1 MKKIIAVLLSISI
14 IVAGQTPALAQLVP
28 AGELTGIAKGAGAA
42 SRAAQEA
49 ANITIPLS
57 VIPTTVVQ
65 PPLLPGQPGVVAPYN
80 TIPISASVLSAA
92 RKTALAR
99 LTTPADIRTQ
109 AKQGSTAFLPDAI
122 LAISDNAERAALLRA
137 EFITAAIQGSAT
149 TGQLNKA
156 ITFWRNDLSVQLAS
170 FKKKPSDT
178 AALNALADMA
188 GIGLFGESATAQD
201 GLLLLDAYKVFAE
214 TSFKN
219 IAAAHTARGLLR
231 LKQYQHLQDFFTKH
245 AGEFINLQQ
254 GISGYAVTHELPV
267 QLGKPSASAPAVID
281 PLLRQQL
288 EAYGVAQAIG
298 ANPSM
303 MATSLWM
310 HWGGKNAPVPAEE
323 NAPAAKPIDVPA
335 ASQNLADVTGVG
347 TTEQLAAAPISLPQ
361 EGIVAPAAQGGE
373 ALSVPAAQVATQTVA
388 PANSVFTKTA
398 SGLSFFGKTPKS
410 KEMVGALQRA
420 SLYLAAGVV
429 GLEVA
434 TPVIANFGTSFGL
447 SLEDNILVAVAT
459 YLPYSAGALLSDFLK
474 NKLGRKASMNIGLGL
489 MAGGFLA
496 GTTLVGLDGAFQ
508 PEPDAL
514 MHFYK
519 ALACITTAS
528 MGGVLVHSAV
538 GPLMTEINAGESD
551 IVRQKRN
558 TFTEFSRALGMMAS
572 FAFPFIATK
581 LLGMDW
587 SFTFAMPIPLLLASL
602 LGLNMVG
609 LPNTKPLPHAHADM
623 QQLAKGS
630 IWDRIKNNSFVHLF
644 KEEPGVGAL
653 LSGLAIMNAVEMSIN
668 SGFLFLLPSL
678 TKDPSAQYLFGL
690 AQFAAPFLLG
700 RFLARKFLSWF
711 PNNNLT
717 MATLMSAAGSAA
729 AFIPGVLNDPYL
741 LTSTLFA
748 AETGISTAF
757 TLAFA
762 RTARNPATQDRVT
775 SLIVATALACA
786 IGPMLLT
793 NLAQTMI
800 DAGIFSTSGATAAA
814 MIGVPSLLALFS
826 AGLFKRAESLG
837 KQTTSTMKR
846 FLDFIKRSVYHPK
859 QRRQRS

>member
-14 IVAGQTPALAQLVP
+14 IAAGQTPAMAQLAPVSKLP
-28 AGELTGIAKGAGAA
+28 GMVQKAEGA

-57 VIPTTVVQ
+57 IIPSAVVR
-65 PPLLPGQPGVVAPYN
+65 PPLLPGQQARFTPYQV
-80 TIPISASVLSAA
+80 TPISASVTAAVRSA
-92 RKTALAR
+92 TLAR
-99 LTTPADIRTQ
+99 LTTPAAIRAQ
-109 AKQGSTAFLPDAI
+109 AQQGSTAFIPDAV
-122 LAISDNAERAALLRA
+122 LAISDKAERAALLRA
-137 EFITAAIQGSAT
+137 EFLTAATKGHAT
-149 TGQLNKA
+149 PEQLA
-156 ITFWRNDLSVQLAS
+156 QAVTFWRNDLSVQLAS
-170 FKKKPSDT
+170 FKKQPLDT
-178 AALNALADMA
+178 TALDALADMA
-188 GIGLFGESATAQD
+188 GIGLFGD
-201 GLLLLDAYKVFAE
+201 GSNAADALLLLDGYKTFAD
-214 TSFKN
+214 TAFKN
-219 IAAAHTARGLLR
+219 VAAAHTTRGLLR
-231 LKQYQHLQDFFTKH
+231 LGQYEHLQDFFAAHPK
-245 AGEFINLQQ
+245 EFVNLQQ
-254 GISGYAVTHELPV
+254 GISGYAVTHDLPV

-281 PLLRQQL
+281 PLFREKL

-310 HWGGKNAPVPAEE
+310 HWGIKDTPVAAEE
-323 NAPAAKPIDVPA
+323 TADAVKQATDTPALAQNLTDAAVAAPEQLTTAPINLPQGEGVAAVAAENALPVVAAPA
-335 ASQNLADVTGVG
+335 G
-347 TTEQLAAAPISLPQ
+347 
-361 EGIVAPAAQGGE
+361 
-373 ALSVPAAQVATQTVA
+373 TVA
-388 PANSVFTKTA
+388 AENTVFK
-398 SGLSFFGKTPKS
+398 GLSFFGKTPKS
-410 KEMVGALQRA
+410 KEAIGALQRA

-447 SLEDNILVAVAT
+447 SLEDNILVAGAT
-459 YLPYSAGALLSDFLK
+459 YLPYSVGALLSDFLK
-474 NKLGRKASMNIGLGL
+474 NKLGRKASMNIGLAMMG
-489 MAGGFLA
+489 AGFLA
-496 GTTLVGLDGAFQ
+496 GTTWVGLDGAFQ
-508 PEPDAL
+508 AEPDAL

-538 GPLMTEINAGESD
+538 GPLMTEINAGQSD
-551 IVRQKRN
+551 IIRQKRN

-587 SFTFAMPIPLLLASL
+587 SFTFAMPIPLVAASL
-602 LGLNMVG
+602 IGLNIVG
-609 LPNTKPLPHAHADM
+609 LPNTKPLPSHKAAVKPLV
-623 QQLAKGS
+623 QGS
-630 IWDRIKNNSFVHLF
+630 LFDRIKNNSFVHLF

-717 MATLMSAAGSAA
+717 MATLMSSVGAAA
-729 AFIPGVLNDPYL
+729 AFIPGVLSNPYL

-786 IGPMLLT
+786 VGPMMLT

-800 DAGIFSTSGATAAA
+800 DTGMMSTSGATAAA
-814 MIGVPSLLALFS
+814 LIGLPAALALFS

-846 FLDFIKRSVYHPK
+846 FLDFVKRSVYHPK

>member
-28 AGELTGIAKGAGAA
+28 AGKALGTIKTAEKA
-42 SRAAQEA
+42 SRAAQEV

-57 VIPTTVVQ
+57 IIPPVVVQ
-65 PPLLPGQPGVVAPYN
+65 PPLLPQVQAQVTPLQM
-80 TIPISASVLSAA
+80 ASVSSAV
-92 RKTALAR
+92 TAQIRLNTLAR
-99 LTTPADIRTQ
+99 LATPSAIREQ
-109 AKQGSTAFLPDAI
+109 AKLGGTAFMPEAI
-122 LAISDNAERAALLRA
+122 LAIGDKTERASLLRA
-137 EFITAAIQGSAT
+137 EFMTAAIQGNAT
-149 TGQLNKA
+149 IEQLA
-156 ITFWRNDLSVQLAS
+156 QAVTFWRNDLSVQLAS
-170 FKKKPSDT
+170 FKKNSSDT

-188 GIGLFGESATAQD
+188 GIGLFGNATDATD
-201 GLLLLDAYKVFAE
+201 ALLLLDAYNALEK
-214 TSFKN
+214 TPFKH
-219 IAAAHTARGLLR
+219 IAAAHTTRGLLR
-231 LKQYQHLQDFFTKH
+231 LGKYQQLQDFFAAH
-245 AGEFINLQQ
+245 PNEFVNLQQ
-254 GISGYAVTHELPV
+254 GISGYAVTHDLPL
-267 QLGKPSASAPAVID
+267 QLGKPSASAPAVIN
-281 PLLRQQL
+281 PALRKQL
-288 EAYGVAQAIG
+288 EAYGFAQAIG

-310 HWGGKNAPVPAEE
+310 RWGTKEDVT
-323 NAPAAKPIDVPA
+323 VPA
-335 ASQNLADVTGVG
+335 ANVEEAAVAATKAAEKPVLTPALTETPAVAASA
-347 TTEQLAAAPISLPQ
+347 EQLAAAPVTLPQ
-361 EGIVAPAAQGGE
+361 GENAAPAQANN
-373 ALSVPAAQVATQTVA
+373 VPAATNATDKAVVPT
-388 PANSVFTKTA
+388 NSVFK
-398 SGLSFFGKTPKS
+398 GLSFFRNKPHS
-410 KEMVGALQRA
+410 KEVAGALQRA

-447 SLEDNILVAVAT
+447 SLEDNILVAAAT
-459 YLPYSAGALLSDFLK
+459 YLPYSVGALLSDFLK
-474 NKLGRKASMNIGLGL
+474 NKLGRKASMNIGLAMMG
-489 MAGGFLA
+489 AGFLA
-496 GTTLVGLDGAFQ
+496 GTTWVGLDGAFQ
-508 PEPDAL
+508 AEPDAL

-538 GPLMTEINAGESD
+538 GPLMTEINAGLSD
-551 IVRQKRN
+551 IIRQKRN

-587 SFTFAMPIPLLLASL
+587 SFTFAMPIPLVAASL
-602 LGLNMVG
+602 IGLNMVG
-609 LPNTKPLPHAHADM
+609 LPNTKPMPSAAKAAA
-623 QQLAKGS
+623 QQVKGS
-630 IWDRIKNNSFVHLF
+630 LLDRIKNNSFIHLF

-653 LSGLAIMNAVEMSIN
+653 LSGLAIMNAVERSIN

-678 TKDPSAQYLFGL
+678 TKDPSSQYLFGL

-700 RFLARKFLSWF
+700 RFLARKFLTWF

-717 MATLMSAAGSAA
+717 MATLMSSAGAAA
-729 AFIPGVLNDPYL
+729 AFIPGVLDNPYL

-786 IGPMLLT
+786 VGPMMLT
-793 NLAQTMI
+793 DLAQTLI
-800 DAGIFSTSGATAAA
+800 DSGIMSTSGATAAA
-814 MIGVPSLLALFS
+814 LIGLPAALALFS

-837 KQTTSTMKR
+837 KQTKSTLKR
-846 FLDFIKRSVYHPK
+846 FLDFIKRSVYHPNK
-859 QRRQRS
+859 RRQRS